1 MKAKKPAVLV
11 LTMIFALVLCGAVSA
26 GTPLQ
31 ENQTGTVSGDLYYNA
46 SNPWA
51 QTTQGETNEVT
62 QANTLPA
69 YTSID
74 SARVYVNVYSGSGTN
89 NWPLRTTTKFDGNG
103 DGDYDDPGELLGV
116 EDMNIPGST
125 DGTVYWLN
133 DHCNRVYSDYQV
145 WYDVKNLITSNNPS
159 IYVKTESI
167 GGDGY
172 DGRIKLLALVA
183 AYNDGDDDVVHYRVL
198 NGQDWINT
206 GSSTSTFNTA
216 SFNGQISSA
225 TLNTVALTS
234 TDGTYTFNGN
244 AKTGNLT
251 ETGSY
256 YKEHTWDVT
265 SNITPGANSS
275 LIYANAG
282 SSFKINLATLTI
294 REAPIIPPAADFT
307 ATPSTGT
314 TPLIVQFTDTST
326 GTITGWNWDFNND
339 GIADSTLQNPTYTY
353 NNEGTHTVSLTV
365 TGPGGTDTITKN
377 NYINVTANPL
387 ANTPWPTFGR
397 DLKGTGQSPYN
408 GTAISNLAWKY
419 STGGAIS
426 SDSSATIGA
435 DGTIYIGSTDKKLY
449 ALNPDG
455 TLKWTFTTGG
465 SVYTP
470 TIGSD
475 GTIYIGSTDKNF
487 YALNPD
493 GTLKWNYTT
502 AGSIQGAAKI
512 GTDGTIYVAGGGLY
526 ALNPDGSLKWSYSAG
541 SYTPV
546 IGTDGTIYVSG
557 SGALN
562 AINRDG
568 TLKWSYN
575 VNSVDGSPAIG
586 SDGTIYVGSHTY
598 GLGLFAINSDGTLK
612 WRYGIFGN
620 DYITGCSPV
629 IGTDGTIYFG
639 TIGGSTFSSNFFAI
653 NPDGSRKWE
662 YTVGLPGYY
671 YIVASATIGA
681 DGTIYVGC
689 TDGKLYALNN
699 NGTLKWTYTTGSAI
713 RSSPSI
719 GSDGTIYIGSIDGKL
734 YALNIIPPVANFTA
748 DVVLDYAPLTVQ
760 FTDTS
765 TENPTGWEWDFN
777 NDGLIDSTS
786 QNPTWTYT
794 THGTY
799 TVKLTASNE
808 KGSNSL
814 IKTDYITVTIP
825 PDDTESPTVTAHPT
839 GGYFTDA
846 PLVTLTATDNFDN
859 RPAIYYTTD
868 GTDPTTESTRY
879 TKPLTLSNTTIL
891 KFIAADRSGNIS
903 PIQTETYD
911 VADTTAPVV
920 DAVQDWTTVT
930 LTATDNADPNPIIYY
945 TTDGTD
951 PTTSSTPYSGPFTIP
966 RAAITVVKFIAVDVS
981 GNTSPVQNRTFST
994 IKTTDILTRYYTEGH
1009 VGVVVDNGGTG
1020 YGGGDPTYNLS
1031 LPSDATILLAHLCLS
1046 WNWYGYVEY
1055 TVNFNGN
1062 SIASP
1067 IAHYVDGNDGQDV
1080 YDVTQYF
1087 NITGNNTAT
1096 ITGGTANYGRTL
1108 IVVYQSASEPYRKI
1122 WINEGYDIMYP
1133 GYGAT
1138 NGPGYAFFNNV
1149 TNSSVVSAQITTAL
1163 PSGDNDSPS
1172 ISMNGQNFSAT
1183 GRGGSDPAFLYYNVT
1198 SALQNGTNEM
1208 GIEGG
1213 SYFSLQNA
1221 ILVLLMQSDIVAD
1234 FTADTTTGTAPLT
1247 VQFTDQST
1255 DATGWS
1261 WDFNNDGVIDSTS
1274 QNPTWTYTASDNY
1287 TVKLIVTGP
1296 GGINEKTKTNYISV
1310 VFVPW
1315 NDPCESLDGWTT
1327 VGGSLNSG
1335 TVYQGSYSI
1344 SGYSGGSPAS
1354 VERTINITDTS
1365 AKTLRFNAAAV
1376 TNYSYNN
1383 GVRVYLDGVQKFT
1396 IPLNGA
1402 WNRYTIDLSGIGVG
1416 NHTFKVDAYSSYS
1429 WASATFYLD
1438 NIWVIADEEVLSI
1451 INITPNEAVMSV
1463 GDTVPFSAE
1472 ARTQYGEKLSNIV
1485 YNWSSSNETVGTV
1498 DSTGLFTALAGG
1510 STTITATVNGVTSTV
1525 QVNVNYPTP
1534 VADFT
1539 ADETSGDAPLTVQ
1552 FTDQSTDA
1560 TGWSWDFNNDGTVDS
1575 DEQNPTWTYN
1585 TPGTYTVKLSVTNPG
1600 GSHEEVKTDYITVS
1614 TPPAPVANF
1623 SADITMGDGPLT
1635 VQFADNSTGTTGW
1648 AWDFNNDGIIDS
1660 TLQNPIWTFT
1670 KPGHYTVKLT
1680 AIGLGG
1686 EDEEIKTDYIF
1697 VNGPDLVV
1705 TGITPNSGAGNS
1717 LFSNGTNVISVT
1729 VENQGTSPAPA
1740 STLKVTIDGEEYT
1753 VNVPALGVG
1762 ESATVTVTD
1771 TTTRSVGDSVPVNTD
1786 TDPDNTIP
1794 ETNDSNNTLT
1804 TTLPVYNN
1812 GYRGKR
1818 YTNGNDINTNTVW
1831 SGNYNVI
1838 YSNGNSAYRS
1848 GGTGGSAW
1856 DTPCTVNWTS
1866 SDLPIP
1872 ASANV
1877 VLARLYQPYTWNT
1890 AGGVPDWT
1898 AQFNGKT
1905 LYDLTYYTDT
1915 KSYGT
1920 SNYPSGLLVYD
1931 LTSFFQVNGNTLT
1944 LTKGAN
1950 TTASL
1955 YGSYLVVIY
1964 EDPNTAFKRI
1974 YINDGADMLCSNPT
1988 YGTNDEQA
1996 TAYAK
2001 YNLNTSKMT
2010 SAQLVAIL
2018 ASAGDTNKS
2027 KFFFNGQE
2035 YTGFWNSYN
2044 RTTQTG
2050 FSLYN
2055 ITSSV
2060 LNGFNTASLQS
2071 YNNGTNGDNM
2081 VALGTILVFTTDNQ
2095 CPTVNCNL
2103 QGGLSRTTQTVTLTA
2118 TDDQCS
2124 TPRIYYTLN
2133 GEEPTTNCTLY
2144 TGPIS
2149 INETTTLKFMAVDDV
2164 GNISPAQTEIYTI
2177 DNLAPTA
2184 SVSLKGGLYNT
2195 NKNIILTALDN
2206 VDTQPKIYY
2215 TLNGITPTTS
2225 STLYTGP
2232 ISINETTTLKFMA
2245 VDNLGNTSPAQTE
2258 IYTIDTTQPTITSV
2272 NPANNMVITV
2282 ANKAIV
2288 ITFSENIKAGSAFT
2302 NIKVTNPD
2310 GVSVKPLY
2318 KVING
2323 KTLTL
2328 TRNGYYINGLTYT
2341 ITLPTGSITDTAGNT
2356 LKTAF
2361 TSKFK
2366 IDTTKPTITRVNPKN
2381 NSSGFSLTAPITIT
2395 FNENI
2400 LEGVNWSKITMKN
2413 LNTGKTVSFTKSR
2426 NGKTLTIKMISSR
2439 LHKNTYQI
2447 YIPAETVKDN
2457 AGNKQNTPYTLTFKT
2472 Q

>member
-1 MKAKKPAVLV
+1 MKAKTPVLLV
-11 LTMIFALVLCGAVSA
+11 LTLIFALVLCGAVSA

-62 QANTLPA
+62 QANTLPT

-74 SARVYVNVYSGSGTN
+74 SARVYVNVYSGSGSN
-89 NWPLRTTTKFDGNG
+89 NWPVRTTIKFDGNG

-133 DHCNRVYSDYQV
+133 DHCNRVYSDYQI
-145 WYDVKNLITSNNPS
+145 WYDVKNLITSNHPS

-183 AYNDGDDDVVHYRVL
+183 AYNDGDGDVVHYRVL

-206 GSSTSTFNTA
+206 GSSTSTFNTS
-216 SFNGQISSA
+216 SFNGQITNA

-251 ETGSY
+251 ETGAY

-265 SNITPGANSS
+265 NNITPGANSS
-275 LIYANAG
+275 LIYFNAG

-307 ATPSTGT
+307 ATPTTGT
-314 TPLIVQFTDTST
+314 TPLIVKFTDTST

-339 GIADSTLQNPTYTY
+339 GVIDSTLQNPTHTY
-353 NNEGTHTVSLTV
+353 NEGNYTVSLTV
-365 TGPGGTDTITKN
+365 TGPGVTDTITKN

-387 ANTPWPTFGR
+387 ADSPWPTFGR

-475 GTIYIGSTDKNF
+475 GTIYIGSTDKNL

-493 GTLKWNYTT
+493 GTLKWNYTVG
-502 AGSIQGAAKI
+502 GSITGAAKI

-526 ALNPDGSLKWSYSAG
+526 ALNPDGTLKWNYSVG

-586 SDGTIYVGSHTY
+586 SDGTIYVGSHNY
-598 GLGLFAINSDGTLK
+598 GWGLYAINSDGTLK
-612 WRYGIFGN
+612 WRYGIYGQ

-629 IGTDGTIYFG
+629 IGIDGTIYFG
-639 TIGGSTFSSNFFAI
+639 TIGGYTYSSNFFAI

-662 YTVGLPGYY
+662 YTVGLPSYN
-671 YIVASATIGA
+671 YIVASAAIGA

-689 TDGKLYALNN
+689 TDGKLYTLNN

-719 GSDGTIYIGSIDGKL
+719 GSDGTIYIGSSDGKL
-734 YALNIIPPVANFTA
+734 YALNIIPPVTNFTA

-765 TENPTGWEWDFN
+765 TENPSAWEWDFN

-786 QNPTWTYT
+786 QNPTWTYIT
-794 THGTY
+794 PGTY

-808 KGSNSL
+808 KGSNSV
-814 IKTDYITVTIP
+814 IKTDYITVTTP
-825 PDDTESPTVTAHPT
+825 PDDTESPTVTANPT

-846 PLVTLTATDNFDN
+846 PQVTLTATDNFDN
-859 RPAIYYTTD
+859 RPAIYYTTN

-879 TKPLTLSNTTIL
+879 TGPLTLSNTTIL

-903 PIQTETYD
+903 PVQTETYT
-911 VADTTAPVV
+911 VADTTAPVI
-920 DAVQDWTTVT
+920 DATQDWTTVT
-930 LTATDNADPNPIIYY
+930 LTATDNADPNPTIYY
-945 TTDGTD
+945 TTDGTE

-994 IKTTDILTRYYTEGH
+994 IKTTDLLTRYYTEGH
-1009 VGVVVDNGGTG
+1009 VGVIVDNGGTG

-1031 LPSDATILLAHLCLS
+1031 LPSDAIILLAHLCLS

-1062 SIASP
+1062 SIVSP

-1108 IVVYQSASEPYRKI
+1108 IVVYQSATEPYRKI

-1149 TNSSVVSAQITTAL
+1149 TNSSVISAQLTTTL

-1198 SALQNGTNEM
+1198 SALQNGINEI

-1234 FTADTTTGTAPLT
+1234 FITDTTTGTAPLT

-1335 TVYQGSYSI
+1335 TVYQGSSSI

-1354 VERTINITDTS
+1354 VERIINITDSS

-1376 TNYSYNN
+1376 TNYSFNN
-1383 GVRVYLDGVQKFT
+1383 GVRVYLDGQQKFT
-1396 IPLNGA
+1396 IPFTGA
-1402 WNRYTIDLSGIGVG
+1402 WNRYTIDLTGIELG

-1463 GDTVPFSAE
+1463 GDTIPFSAE
-1472 ARTQYGEKLSNIV
+1472 ARTQYGEKLSSIV

-1510 STTITATVNGVTSTV
+1510 STTITAKVNGVTSTV

-1585 TPGTYTVKLSVTNPG
+1585 TPGTYTVKLT
-1600 GSHEEVKTDYITVS
+1600 
-1614 TPPAPVANF
+1614 
-1623 SADITMGDGPLT
+1623 
-1635 VQFADNSTGTTGW
+1635 TTG
-1648 AWDFNNDGIIDS
+1648 
-1660 TLQNPIWTFT
+1660 P
-1670 KPGHYTVKLT
+1670 
-1680 AIGLGG
+1680 GG
-1686 EDEEIKTDYIF
+1686 EDGEIKTDYIF

-1705 TGITPNSGAGNS
+1705 TGIIPNSGAGNC
-1717 LFSNGTNVISVT
+1717 LFSNGSNVISVT
-1729 VENQGTSPAPA
+1729 VTNQGTSAAPA
-1740 STLKVTIDGEEYT
+1740 STLKVNIAGEDYN

-1771 TTTRSVGDSVPVNTD
+1771 TTTRSTGDNVPVNTD
-1786 TDPDNTIP
+1786 TDPNNTIP

-1804 TTLPVYNN
+1804 TTLNVYNN

-1818 YTNGNDINTNTVW
+1818 YTDGNDLNTNTIW
-1831 SGNYNVI
+1831 SGKYNVI
-1838 YSNGNSAYRS
+1838 YSSGNSAYRS
-1848 GGTGGSAW
+1848 GGTGGSNW
-1856 DTPCTVNWTS
+1856 NNPYTVNWTG
-1866 SDLPIP
+1866 SDLSIP
-1872 ASANV
+1872 NGANV

-1915 KSYGT
+1915 KSYGS

-1931 LTSFFQVNGNTLT
+1931 VTSLFQVNGNTLT

-1964 EDPNTAFKRI
+1964 EDSNTAFKRI

-1996 TAYAK
+1996 TAYAN
-2001 YNLNTSKMT
+2001 YNLNTSKLS

-2018 ASAGDTNKS
+2018 ASAGDENKS

-2035 YTGFWNSYN
+2035 YTGFWNDYKGA
-2044 RTTQTG
+2044 TGEPQTG
-2050 FSLYN
+2050 FSLYD

-2060 LNGFNTASLQS
+2060 LNGFNTAALQS

-2081 VALGTILVFTTDNQ
+2081 VALGTILVLTTDDQ
-2095 CPTVNCNL
+2095 CPTVDCNI

-2118 TDDQCS
+2118 ADDQCS
-2124 TPRIYYTLN
+2124 TPKIYYTLN

-2144 TGPIS
+2144 TGPIT
-2149 INETTTLKFMAVDDV
+2149 INSTTKLKFIAVDNA
-2164 GNISPAQTEIYTI
+2164 GNTSPVQTEIYTI
-2177 DNLAPTA
+2177 DNVAPTA
-2184 SVSLKGGLYNT
+2184 TVFDPVNGKT
-2195 NKNIILTALDN
+2195 NVAAAK
-2206 VDTQPKIYY
+2206 
-2215 TLNGITPTTS
+2215 
-2225 STLYTGP
+2225 
-2232 ISINETTTLKFMA
+2232 
-2245 VDNLGNTSPAQTE
+2245 
-2258 IYTIDTTQPTITSV
+2258 TIKV
-2272 NPANNMVITV
+2272 
-2282 ANKAIV
+2282 
-2288 ITFSENIKAGSAFT
+2288 TFSENIKAGSLWIELKNSSKTAIPFT
-2302 NIKVTNPD
+2302 ASIDGKVLTIDPISNLAESLYTLCIHTGAVNDLAGNPVALKTSKFSVGTSPTVASIDPVNGATKVAAGKTIKVTFSENIKANSLWIELKNSS
-2310 GVSVKPLY
+2310 GKAVPLTTT
-2318 KVING
+2318 VNG
-2323 KTLTL
+2323 KVLTVDPTSNLVESLYTLIIHTGAVTDQAGNPVAL
-2328 TRNGYYINGLTYT
+2328 KTTKFSVGTPPTINSSDPTNNAANVPRNKAIKVTFNENIKASSSYWIELKDSNGKSVTINKSISGKVLT
-2341 ITLPTGSITDTAGNT
+2341 ITHTAKLKANTKYKLTIHTGAVTDTAGNPTT
-2356 LKTAF
+2356 LKT
-2361 TSKFK
+2361 
-2366 IDTTKPTITRVNPKN
+2366 I
-2381 NSSGFSLTAPITIT
+2381 
-2395 FNENI
+2395 
-2400 LEGVNWSKITMKN
+2400 
-2413 LNTGKTVSFTKSR
+2413 SFTTRS
-2426 NGKTLTIKMISSR
+2426 T
-2439 LHKNTYQI
+2439 
-2447 YIPAETVKDN
+2447 
-2457 AGNKQNTPYTLTFKT
+2457 
-2472 Q
+2472 